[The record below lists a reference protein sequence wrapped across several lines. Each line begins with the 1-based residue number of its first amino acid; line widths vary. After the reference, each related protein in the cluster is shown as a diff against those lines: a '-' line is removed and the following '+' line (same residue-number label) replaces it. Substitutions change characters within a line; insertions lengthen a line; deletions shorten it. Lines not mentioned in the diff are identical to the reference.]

1 MVKKLNILKKNL
13 ALRVNWNYIKMM
25 ALLGVVIGL
34 VAFATVRNEMR
45 KVSEFDI
52 QFVGEN
58 NLFVTHETV
67 SKLLIKYS

>member
-1 MVKKLNILKKNL
+1 
-13 ALRVNWNYIKMM
+13 M